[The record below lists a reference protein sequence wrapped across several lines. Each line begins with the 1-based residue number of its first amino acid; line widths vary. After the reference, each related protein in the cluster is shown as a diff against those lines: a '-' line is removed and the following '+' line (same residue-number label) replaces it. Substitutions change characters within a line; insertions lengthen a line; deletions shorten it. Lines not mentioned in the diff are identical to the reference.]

1 LGFEDFGAPQ
11 KVRRDG
17 RSFLER
23 LGRDIDGCAK
33 LATAKEPRAA
43 GARCLPGVVAIGG
56 GVLVEA
62 GGSIL
67 GAVAVSGRRGA
78 RPMTSVPGP
87 ASRPS
92 PTTSSSRMSD
102 GETSGGIRHGW
113 QDRL

>member
-17 RSFLER
+17 RSLLER
-23 LGRDIDGCAK
+23 LGRDIDGCAV
-33 LATAKEPRAA
+33 LATAKAPRAA

-67 GAVAVSGRRGA
+67 GAVAVSGAPGGEADDQCA
-78 RPMTSVPGP
+78 RAGL
-87 ASRPS
+87 AAIA
-92 PTTSSSRMSD
+92 D
-102 GETSGGIRHGW
+102 DIEF
-113 QDRL
+113 